1 VGDGS
6 FQLPTECTP
15 LNQSQKKLVT
25 GDYVGD
31 SCAKFGAN
39 PYAGASEEMDEI
51 ELKF

>member
-1 VGDGS
+1 MAVFNS
-6 FQLPTECTP
+6 PQNAHP
-15 LNQSQKKLVT
+15 LTNHKKKLVT